1 MLKPGLSLAL
11 VLLWTLG
18 AGRVAAEIIIDG
30 DDDGACAVVT
40 FLPFT
45 YESAVVTFLPFTY
58 EGRTGSSSTTSISGE
73 SARTNPGFSQM
84 AAAVLAVD
92 HFNAR
97 DTSVVPELSEISNC
111 RISFDV
117 TKSMFFDTQS
127 TTHEGHLSFAA
138 YTNEFG
144 PPCAIAGPFNEI
156 PAMGLSAD
164 ATAYQIPLVAHRSF
178 NYRLG
183 NPRYNPFASTVYPD
197 LLSSSGSLTEFLF
210 SKGRTDFVAIFYALT
225 EIGLQRNE
233 GVTLRFD
240 SSNIRYKLY
249 PFFPPTLAN
258 VEYAERLIHTEVRK
272 MREDGYRTIV
282 VALED
287 PVSEIPL
294 LADAAEEFEMN
305 RGEHFWVFVGYFEE
319 SFAQQSS
326 APEYANV
333 TKLLSGS
340 AFLTAAENHHL
351 LDPDH
356 PDGDGFL
363 SSWKRQNATFVE
375 RVNSFNPIE
384 EGQPG
389 YFHANES
396 FFQDY
401 EPKFGSGFLYDSI
414 MSIGMGACWAAN
426 ATANGTVTGLAHLEG
441 VRSVDF
447 HGASDHVLIGT
458 EYGVAPTFGR
468 RESTVAMAVLNV
480 LPKSPEG
487 TVRYVS
493 VLVVSLS

>member
-1 MLKPGLSLAL
+1 MKDGLSLAL
-11 VLLWTLG
+11 LLLWTLG
-18 AGRVAAEIIIDG
+18 AGRVASEIIG
-30 DDDGACAVVT
+30 SDDDGACAVVT

-45 YESAVVTFLPFTY
+45 YE
-58 EGRTGSSSTTSISGE
+58 GGTGQSSSTTSISGE

-84 AAAVLAVD
+84 AAAVLAID

-97 DTSVVPELSEISNC
+97 DTSVVPELSQPIYSSC
-111 RISFDV
+111 RIFFDV
-117 TKSMFFDTQS
+117 TESMFFDTES
-127 TTHEGHLSFAA
+127 TTHEAQLSLAA
-138 YTNEFG
+138 YTNQFG

-156 PAMGLSAD
+156 PAMGLSAG
-164 ATAYQIPLVAHRSF
+164 ATTYQIPLVAHRSF

-197 LLSSSGSLTEFLF
+197 LLASSGSLTEFLF
-210 SKGRTDFVAIFYALT
+210 SKGRTDFVAIFYPLT

-233 GVTLRFD
+233 AVTLGFD
-240 SSNIRYKLY
+240 SSNIRYKVY
-249 PFFPPTLAN
+249 PFFPPSLVN
-258 VEYAERLIHTEVRK
+258 VAFAERQILTDVRK

-282 VALED
+282 VVLED

-305 RGEHFWVFVGYFEE
+305 RGEHFWVFVGYFEG

-351 LDPDH
+351 YPDS
-356 PDGDGFL
+356 DGFL
-363 SSWKRQNATFVE
+363 SSWLRQNATFVE
-375 RVNSFNPIE
+375 RVNSFNPIQ

-389 YFHANES
+389 YFRAEET
-396 FFQDY
+396 FFQDFTP
-401 EPKFGSGFLYDSI
+401 EFGSGFLYDSV
-414 MSIGMGACWAAN
+414 MSIGMGACLAAN
-426 ATANGTVTGLAHLEG
+426 ANGTVTGLAHLEG

-447 HGASDHVLIGT
+447 RGASDHVLIGT
-458 EYGVAPTFGR
+458 ENGAAITFGR

-487 TVRYVS
+487 TARYVS